1 MHSVLRG
8 LATLVLLAASIAAH
22 AVGPGNLGD
31 LSSTPTVNYGESFAS
46 AVGLTTFSGTGAYA
60 GITYNFSDDY
70 TFTITPAL
78 TGTSITSTISIGD
91 LVGID
96 NLQARLYA
104 GSSVGIGN
112 PLGGN
117 IVEAWGTSFDAGG
130 ATVTNVVLAPINL
143 PGAGVYTLNLRGT
156 VLSGGGSYAGVLN
169 FAPVPEI
176 PKWLAL
182 LSGLFMVGF
191 VVRRRKED

>member
-8 LATLVLLAASIAAH
+8 LAMLVLLAASISAH

-31 LSSTPTVNYGESFAS
+31 LSSTPTVNYGNSFAS
-46 AVGLTTFSGTGAYA
+46 IAGLTTFNGTGAYA
-60 GITYNFSDDY
+60 GVTYNFSDDY
-70 TFTITPAL
+70 AFTITPAL
-78 TGTSITSTISIGD
+78 IGTSITSTISIAN

-96 NLQARLYA
+96 HLQARLYA

-112 PLGGN
+112 PPAGN
-117 IVEAWGTSFDAGG
+117 IIESWGTSFDASG
-130 ATVTNVVLAPINL
+130 ATVTNVVLAPIDL
-143 PGAGVYTLNLRGT
+143 TSAGIYTLNLRGT

-169 FAPVPEI
+169 LAPVPEI
-176 PKWLAL
+176 PTWLAM

-191 VVRRRKED
+191 VVRRRTDS